1 MIVTNKFKKDFLF
14 FIPFNSEKEQFVLW
28 CETKTVLYE
37 ELKKYLLL
45 NVLNEASEQDIKI
58 FLKFYDRNVNESS
71 NFSFVLDSLEDKL
84 AAMQLDLSNFSFAGG
99 FIGTYSELLSVKRR
113 SAIKMREAFRSYLY
127 GINFGREIN
136 IGSRPIELLEAIR
149 FREFLGFPIPT
160 KSLFVKL
167 TKRTAPIDLMYSE
180 FKDELIK

>member
-1 MIVTNKFKKDFLF
+1 
-14 FIPFNSEKEQFVLW
+14 
-28 CETKTVLYE
+28 
-37 ELKKYLLL
+37 
-45 NVLNEASEQDIKI
+45 
-58 FLKFYDRNVNESS
+58 
-71 NFSFVLDSLEDKL
+71 
-84 AAMQLDLSNFSFAGG
+84 
-99 FIGTYSELLSVKRR
+99 
-113 SAIKMREAFRSYLY
+113 MREAFRSYLY